1 MGGNKKQLKMTSIR
15 RVSES
20 RNSKSAKR
28 RCDNVAHNARRLTS
42 ENRNLSRSGNK
53 IKTKRKRKPKRK
65 GGATAATASMASI
78 VSEMETPFWPF
89 FGFDFLSRKK
99 KSRWRPKGLLF
110 FFLTA
115 KIKDGRVP
123 SGSSSSISQSFR
135 RSIHHFSLIFFS
147 SIWSSK
153 PRPKDSTDFYN
164 DDDKLFDFEMN
175 KPKWFQQVKSST
187 QISSF

>member
-1 MGGNKKQLKMTSIR
+1 MTKMGGNKKQLKMTSIR

-99 KSRWRPKGLLF
+99 SQDGGRRDYYYFFNSDNQRWTCSIGF
-110 FFLTA
+110 VVFDFSIVS
-115 KIKDGRVP
+115 KINSP
-123 SGSSSSISQSFR
+123 F
-135 RSIHHFSLIFFS
+135 
-147 SIWSSK
+147 
-153 PRPKDSTDFYN
+153 
-164 DDDKLFDFEMN
+164 LFDFFLINMVFET
-175 KPKWFQQVKSST
+175 KTEGLDGLLQ
-187 QISSF
+187 

>member
-53 IKTKRKRKPKRK
+53 IKRNENESQKEKEARQLRR
-65 GGATAATASMASI
+65 
-78 VSEMETPFWPF
+78 
-89 FGFDFLSRKK
+89 L
-99 KSRWRPKGLLF
+99 RWRRSSPKWKRRFGHFLGSIF
-110 FFLTA
+110 SAEKKVKMAAEGIIIFFLTA
-115 KIKDGRVP
+115 IIKDGRVP